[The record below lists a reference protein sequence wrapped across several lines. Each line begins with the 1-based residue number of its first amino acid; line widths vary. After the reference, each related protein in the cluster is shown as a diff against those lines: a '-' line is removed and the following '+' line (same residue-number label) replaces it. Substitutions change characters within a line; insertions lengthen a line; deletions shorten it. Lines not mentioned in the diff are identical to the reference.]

1 MRYILLFLILSVDVF
16 GQRYLET
23 DDLYFTKVDRKK
35 VFVVKVN
42 NTTVVIPKKILK
54 RYSSVEIKDDSIYFK
69 RPKTQLDVLKESN
82 VLQNKIKNRRSSSI
96 INDFRFWSNYHWFAM
111 TQPYSWYQRYYTNNF
126 MYRYG
131 WMSPL
136 DLYHNR
142 WWAFDYYLYYPF
154 NYRWNDPF
162 YYRPYSYNYY
172 PRYYYKWHHHD
183 HDFGTDIYNRRIS
196 TNDKPTGENIEVRG
210 NRVGRGEIIRRYTE
224 DRNWRRGRNNVDEI
238 PNIQNPRGI
247 RGVIEKVNPRGSDGR
262 RGEYSFDS
270 RLDSRPNFYQRN
282 IAPTYTP
289 NNRNNSRSSS
299 NSFNNSNSFSRSSF
313 SSSGGFSSG
322 GGTVSAGSAGG
333 SSRGRN

>member
-136 DLYHNR
+136 DLYH
-142 WWAFDYYLYYPF
+142 A
-154 NYRWNDPF
+154 
-162 YYRPYSYNYY
+162 
-172 PRYYYKWHHHD
+172 
-183 HDFGTDIYNRRIS
+183 
-196 TNDKPTGENIEVRG
+196 
-210 NRVGRGEIIRRYTE
+210 
-224 DRNWRRGRNNVDEI
+224 
-238 PNIQNPRGI
+238 
-247 RGVIEKVNPRGSDGR
+247 
-262 RGEYSFDS
+262 
-270 RLDSRPNFYQRN
+270 
-282 IAPTYTP
+282 
-289 NNRNNSRSSS
+289 SRS
-299 NSFNNSNSFSRSSF
+299 
-313 SSSGGFSSG
+313 
-322 GGTVSAGSAGG
+322 
-333 SSRGRN
+333 